1 MFSGLFTNI
10 FDDNYFNYEN
20 ITKDKF
26 QLKFPQNVENSLNFN
41 KNNDKHVIYI
51 AKKLAGYN
59 KLIDI
64 KSFYEF
70 LIFFNSVLKLKNIDQ
85 INYLSITGEIFN
97 SLINLKENKIS
108 PQYKQILLQN
118 ICKLS
123 NIKANESEV
132 NNKTLKNTE
141 KNDSFKK
148 DLDKEDQ
155 HENNNI
161 LKDNSIK
168 LINNNYNIHQNNI
181 IMINNPIVSYGNQKN
196 KQFLGR
202 KYLKYYQK
210 KDKVI
215 LKTKEINILNDEINL
230 KVEKKEEN
238 NDNNDNNEI
247 CILINDYFKEKEKQ
261 EEKFIEESSEK
272 KLQEKNVVKKKIK
285 LKLKNK
291 NIKHFSEGQ
300 EKKVVMD
307 LFKNK
312 SSVNFFIFEDKYK
325 NLISNVD
332 RPKRRKRVHLPS
344 LKQEYKIYLEKA
356 KIFQNELIEFNN
368 TIYDSELN
376 KLLGNNKHI
385 FMRNHFPSM
394 YEGEN
399 FYKYYYQINK
409 NRENFLKENIVQNI
423 SQPNPENRMNDKYEM
438 KLIWKQNEKEINDK
452 EIEEL
457 LFKVEMKFPI
467 EEFKWTQ
474 EVVLE
479 LLMKENYNPESLL
492 KVLNNE
498 TFKQEI
504 EEREAE
510 LVEIEEIPSN
520 KKLSLRRTYQRNNP
534 GFYFNK

>member
-10 FDDNYFNYEN
+10 FNDNIFNYEN
-20 ITKDKF
+20 ISKDEF
-26 QLKFPQNVENSLNFN
+26 LIKFPQNVENSLDLN

-51 AKKLAGYN
+51 AKMLAGYN

-70 LIFFNSVLKLKNIDQ
+70 IIFFNNVLKLKNLDQ

-118 ICKLS
+118 ISKLS
-123 NIKANESEV
+123 NIKVSDV
-132 NNKTLKNTE
+132 NNSTSKSITE
-141 KNDSFKK
+141 KQEPFLKS
-148 DLDKEDQ
+148 LDKENQ
-155 HENNNI
+155 Y
-161 LKDNSIK
+161 DNKKNVFKESPIK

-202 KYLKYYQK
+202 KYLKYHPK
-210 KDKVI
+210 NDKNI
-215 LKTKEINILNDEINL
+215 LKNKQVSVLNDEINL
-230 KVEKKEEN
+230 NIDKKEEN
-238 NDNNDNNEI
+238 NNEI
-247 CILINDYFKEKEKQ
+247 CILINDYFNEKKEETKL
-261 EEKFIEESSEK
+261 IEESEK
-272 KLQEKNVVKKKIK
+272 RLQENNVAKKKIK

-291 NIKHFSEGQ
+291 NFKHFSEGQ

-312 SSVNFFIFEDKYK
+312 TSVNFFIFEDKYK

-344 LKQEYKIYLEKA
+344 SKQEYKIYLEKA

-368 TIYDSELN
+368 TIYESELN
-376 KLLGNNKHI
+376 KLLVNNKHI

-399 FYKYYYQINK
+399 FYKYFFQINK
-409 NRENFLKENIVQNI
+409 NREIFLKENIVQII
-423 SQPNPENRMNDKYEM
+423 SQPNRENIMNENNKM
-438 KLIWKQNEKEINDK
+438 KLIWKQNENQINDK

-504 EEREAE
+504 EVREAE